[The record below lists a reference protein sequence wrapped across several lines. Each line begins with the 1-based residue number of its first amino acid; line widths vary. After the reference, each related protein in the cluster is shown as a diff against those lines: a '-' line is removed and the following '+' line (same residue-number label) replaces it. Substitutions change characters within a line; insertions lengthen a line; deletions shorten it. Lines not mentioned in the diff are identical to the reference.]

1 MLTLTIVIL
10 NSGSIIDIM
19 VKPEQRIM
27 DVIHVLAQNNKIL
40 LDDTKFKVYI
50 RSRRLG
56 EYINNMMTFKQ
67 ANIFYGDILYVE
79 VEYE

>member
-27 DVIHVLAQNNKIL
+27 DVIYVLAQNNKIL

-50 RSRRLG
+50 RSQRLG

>member
-27 DVIHVLAQNNKIL
+27 DVIYVLAQNNKIL

>member
-27 DVIHVLAQNNKIL
+27 DVIYVLAQNNKIL

-50 RSRRLG
+50 RSDR
-56 EYINNMMTFKQ
+56 KS
-67 ANIFYGDILYVE
+67 V
-79 VEYE
+79 V